1 MKQDLQMK
9 FVRLFIALSFVTMVT
24 GCTTLPKPDI
34 NPNSASQARHQ
45 AHLQDIAGIDQFSIK
60 GRIGV
65 QAEGKGFSGS
75 LTWQHSKINDDIALY
90 SPLGGQLAS
99 IKKTSENV
107 TLEDAKGNSITAAD
121 AETLTQKTLGWQL
134 PLAGLA
140 DWSLGRPSSSAIQAS
155 TWNEQ
160 GYLSTLKQDGWD
172 IQYENY
178 ANQNGQFLPS
188 KILLRNEK
196 VYLKLLVESWSRI
209 TNSSIENS
217 NTSN

>member
-1 MKQDLQMK
+1 MKQDLKIK
-9 FVRLFIALSFVTMVT
+9 FVRLFFAFSLVAIVTS
-24 GCTTLPKPDI
+24 CTTLPKPEI
-34 NPNSASQARHQ
+34 TPTSGSQARHQ

-75 LTWQHSKINDDIALY
+75 LAWQHSKINDDIALY

-99 IKKTSENV
+99 IKKTAENV
-107 TLEDAKGNSITAAD
+107 TLEDAKGNSITATD

-134 PLAGLA
+134 PLTGLA
-140 DWSLGRPSSSAIQAS
+140 DWSLGRPSSSTIQAS
-155 TWNEQ
+155 TWDEQ
-160 GYLSTLKQDGWD
+160 GHLSTLKQDGWD

-178 ANQNGQFLPS
+178 TDQNGHFLPS

-196 VYLKLLVESWSRI
+196 VYLKLLVENWSHI
-209 TNSSIENS
+209 TNSSIANS

>member
-1 MKQDLQMK
+1 MKLL
-9 FVRLFIALSFVTMVT
+9 RLFFTLSLIALVAS
-24 GCTTLPKPDI
+24 CTTLPKPSTSD
-34 NPNSASQARHQ
+34 ASQVRQQ

-60 GRIGV
+60 GRLGV

-75 LTWQHSKINDDIALY
+75 LSWQHRKLNDDIALY

-99 IKKTSENV
+99 IKKTAENV

-121 AETLTQKTLGWQL
+121 TETLTQNTLGWQL

-140 DWSLGRPSSSAIQAS
+140 DWALGRPRNSTVQAS
-155 TWNEQ
+155 TWDEQ
-160 GYLSTLKQDGWD
+160 GHLSTLKQDGWD

-178 ANQNGQFLPS
+178 VAQNGHFLPS

-196 VYLKLLVESWSRI
+196 VYLKLLVENW
-209 TNSSIENS
+209 TLFPAPVL
-217 NTSN
+217 